1 MSPREEPASGG
12 GGQPGAGIGDAS
24 APARV
29 CVDSPPLLP
38 LTGRGVPVAVIDS
51 GVNPG
56 HPHVDGV
63 AGGVRIAL
71 SGDVEDDYID
81 RLGHGTA
88 VFAAI
93 QEKAP
98 GADIFAV
105 RVFEDRLRTSS
116 RALVAA
122 IDWAAANGIRV
133 VNLSLGT
140 LREEHAEVLAGAV
153 GRLADVGGVVVAAAE
168 DDGQRWWPGSLPSA
182 VGVVVDADCPRGCV
196 EVRATAG
203 GDVVVAASPYPRP
216 IPGVPVEMNLSGI
229 SFAVANVTGVLAR
242 VLEGCEA
249 PVTAGA
255 CIELLRAR

>member
-1 MSPREEPASGG
+1 MSLHEDPASRGAA
-12 GGQPGAGIGDAS
+12 QPGAGRGDAK
-24 APARV
+24 APERV
-29 CVDSPPLLP
+29 CVDSPPLQP
-38 LTGRGVPVAVIDS
+38 LTGRGVSVAVIDS

-56 HPHVDGV
+56 HPHVADVG
-63 AGGVRIAL
+63 GGVRIAL
-71 SGDVEDDYID
+71 TGDIEDDFVD

-98 GADIFAV
+98 GAAIFAV

-140 LREEHAEVLAGAV
+140 LREEHAKALAGAV
-153 GRLADVGGVVVAAAE
+153 GRLADARGVVVAAAE
-168 DDGQRWWPGSLPSA
+168 ADGQRWWPGSLPSA

-196 EVRATAG
+196 EVREVAG
-203 GDVVVAASPYPRP
+203 GDVVAAASPYPRP
-216 IPGVPVEMNLSGI
+216 IPGVPVKMNLSGI
-229 SFAVANVTGVLAR
+229 SFAVANVSGVLAR
-242 VLEGCEA
+242 ALEGFDG
-249 PVTAGA
+249 PWTAGT
-255 CIELLRAR
+255 CLELLRTR